1 MRTKFCIM
9 NAFSCHSWLDAS
21 SAPLS
26 DNQWFVGQL
35 NNAHICNTD
44 LWIYPNSFM
53 IGMFIIS
60 ELKFIFMFLGV
71 IYSKMWG
78 WYNSPDK
85 NLNKIKDL

>member
-1 MRTKFCIM
+1 
-9 NAFSCHSWLDAS
+9 
-21 SAPLS
+21 
-26 DNQWFVGQL
+26 
-35 NNAHICNTD
+35 
-44 LWIYPNSFM
+44 M